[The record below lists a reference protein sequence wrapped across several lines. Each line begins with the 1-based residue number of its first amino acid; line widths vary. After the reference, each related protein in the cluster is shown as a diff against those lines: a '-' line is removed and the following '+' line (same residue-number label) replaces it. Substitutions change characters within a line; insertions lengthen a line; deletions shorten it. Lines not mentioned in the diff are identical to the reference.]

1 MNHFDRV
8 APYLSASSFLS
19 SNDGAMRLWAYSESE
34 DRDVVINLTS
44 VIYNESLWMIDF
56 VNNYVRGDYD
66 TIVKTG
72 NQDYIEFCEY
82 IECKLMG
89 CDNLRSK

>member
-1 MNHFDRV
+1 MMEWD
-8 APYLSASSFLS
+8 
-19 SNDGAMRLWAYSESE
+19 LWAYSECE

-44 VIYNESLWMIDF
+44 VIYNESLWMLDF
-56 VNNYVRGDYD
+56 VNNYVRCDYD

-72 NQDYIEFCEY
+72 NQDYIELCEH

-89 CDNLRSK
+89 CDNLRSKNIKNH

>member
-8 APYLSASSFLS
+8 DPYLSASSFSS
-19 SNDGAMRLWAYSESE
+19 SNDGVRLWAYSESE
-34 DRDVVINLTS
+34 DRDVVINLIS
-44 VIYNESLWMIDF
+44 VIYNESLWMLDF

-72 NQDYIEFCEY
+72 NEDYIELCEY

-89 CDNLRSK
+89 RDNLRSK